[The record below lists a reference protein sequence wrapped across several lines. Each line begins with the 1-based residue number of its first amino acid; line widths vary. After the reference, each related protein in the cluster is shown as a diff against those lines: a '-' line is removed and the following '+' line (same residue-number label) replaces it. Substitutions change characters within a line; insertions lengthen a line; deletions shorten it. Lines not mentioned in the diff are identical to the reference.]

1 MRSPNP
7 RGPERPHHRVLAKAA
22 GSAVIQFLL
31 SRDVAARIG
40 LMARGQFSVELE
52 RTSMLLRTSPINI
65 GSTATSYRSQVA
77 INVCAAF
84 LGRGVPETEIELPH
98 EFRGSELVVD
108 LSALPSAST
117 RQKRSRANN
126 LFEAALHPLQTG

>member
-7 RGPERPHHRVLAKAA
+7 SGPERPHHRVLAKAA
-22 GSAVIQFLL
+22 GSTVIQFLL

-40 LMARGQFSVELE
+40 LMARGNFSVELE

-65 GSTATSYRSQVA
+65 GSTATSHRSQIS

-84 LGRGVPETEIELPH
+84 LGRGVPETEVELPH
-98 EFRGSELVVD
+98 SFRGSELIVD
-108 LSALPSAST
+108 LSALPNSSN
-117 RQKRSRANN
+117 RQKRSRATDQ
-126 LFEAALHPLQTG
+126 FDAVQHPLEVG